1 MSKLWGGRFAGG
13 LDPIAW
19 EFNASLSFDWRLAE
33 ADIRG
38 SIAWSKALM
47 KAGVI
52 TLDEQ
57 HQISKGLTDIL
68 AEVRA
73 GKFTHAPTDE
83 DVHTAI
89 ERRLIELVG
98 PVGGKLHT
106 GRSRNDQVATDFA
119 LWVVDAIDRVDAF
132 VKLVQTALVERA
144 EKDMGII
151 LPGYTHFQQSQ
162 PILLSHWWLSHFWPL
177 ARDRQRLAQLRERAA
192 VLPLGSGALAGTPF
206 PIDRKFLAN
215 QLGFKTFSPNSI
227 DAVSNRDS
235 AAEFLFTAVMIAI
248 HLSRLAEMLI
258 LYTSAEFGFIELS
271 DAYSTGSSLMPQKKN
286 PDTLELT
293 RGKAGTMIG
302 RLTGLLAVLKGL
314 PSAYDKDLQEDKLP
328 VFEATDTLC
337 LMLPVVAG
345 VLQTLIIRP
354 DKMEAALNPAM
365 LATDLADYLVKKG
378 IPFRE
383 AHRLVGLAVR
393 RAASLEIPLNQLPLT
408 EFQSISPAFG
418 PDIAEV
424 FDFQASIARRNSPG
438 GTSPVAVQVQ
448 LQQARAFLEDHK
460 TRSSISASQTPRG
473 GDGS

>member
-1 MSKLWGGRFAGG
+1 MSKLWGGRFASG

-19 EFNASLSFDWRLAE
+19 EYNASLSFDWRLAE
-33 ADIRG
+33 FDIRG

-52 TLDEQ
+52 SLDEQ

-68 AEVRA
+68 SEVRT
-73 GKFTHAPTDE
+73 GKFVHVPTDE

-98 PVGGKLHT
+98 PAGGKLHT

-119 LWVVDAIDRVDAF
+119 LWLVDAIDRVDAF
-132 VKLVQTALVERA
+132 VRFVQSTLVERA
-144 EKDMGII
+144 ESDMGFI

-177 ARDRQRLAQLRERAA
+177 ARDRQRLAQVRERAA

-215 QLGFKTFSPNSI
+215 QLGFKAYSPNSI

-235 AAEFLFTAVMIAI
+235 AAEFLFTASMIAI

-302 RLTGLLAVLKGL
+302 RLAGLLSVLKGL
-314 PSAYDKDLQEDKLP
+314 PSAYDKDLQEDKIP

-337 LMLPVVAG
+337 LMLPVVGG
-345 VLQTLIIRP
+345 VVKTLHVHP
-354 DKMEAALNPAM
+354 DNMESALNPAI
-365 LATDLADYLVKKG
+365 LATDLADYLVGKG
-378 IPFRE
+378 VPFRE
-383 AHRLVGLAVR
+383 AHNLVGKAVK
-393 RAASLEIPLNQLPLT
+393 RASDLEMNLNQVPLE
-408 EFQSISPAFG
+408 EFQSISSAFES
-418 PDIAEV
+418 DVSQV
-424 FDFQASIARRNSPG
+424 FDFQASVARRDVPG
-438 GTSPVAVQVQ
+438 GTSPSAVQIQ
-448 LQQARAFLEDHK
+448 LQ
-460 TRSSISASQTPRG
+460 
-473 GDGS
+473 